1 MRERIR
7 LSFYVGLNCLEIKL
21 LDVQLF
27 LLRRVRRAMDANR
40 RVIDLCSVTIEL
52 CERRNKIP

>member
-7 LSFYVGLNCLEIKL
+7 LSFHISLNYLEIKL

-27 LLRRVRRAMDANR
+27 LLRRAMDANR

-52 CERRNKIP
+52 CERRDKIS

>member
-27 LLRRVRRAMDANR
+27 LLRLAMDANR
-40 RVIDLCSVTIEL
+40 RVIDLCDVTIEL
-52 CERRNKIP
+52 CERGNRTP

>member
-7 LSFYVGLNCLEIKL
+7 LSFCINLNSLKIKL

-27 LLRRVRRAMDANR
+27 LLRRAMDANR

-52 CERRNKIP
+52 CERKNKIP